1 MQASTLINSLNQF
14 IDSQANSLVAIR
26 RHLHQHPEL
35 SGREFETTEFIA
47 GKLREMGVP
56 YRLGPDNRGLVV
68 DLGNPEPTRRLA
80 IRADLDA
87 IPVHDAKQVDYRS
100 SIDSVM
106 HACGHDAH
114 STILLGVIE
123 SLSRIFS
130 ETQPEYAVRA
140 IFQPE
145 EETATGA
152 RRMINFGVLDG
163 VDAILGA
170 HVDPKRAV
178 GTVALR
184 SGVVTA
190 HCTEVFVEVIGQGG
204 HAARPHDTIDPIE
217 TTILFVS
224 ACNSINP
231 RAVDALH
238 PFVLS
243 FTCIH
248 GGQEPNIIPDRVEIK
263 GTLRTVSEE
272 SRKIVIE
279 NIHRI
284 AQGMAAATGA
294 QIKVEFGTVVPSVI
308 ANSEL
313 TRLAQD
319 SCIKLLGQ
327 ENVIEMYQGSMGGE
341 DFAFYSKAVP
351 AAFLRM
357 GCAGANTGHLPLH
370 NSGFDID
377 ERVLPLGVKAL
388 TTIALDYF
396 SQ

>member
-56 YRLGPDNRGLVV
+56 CRLGPDNRGLVV
-68 DLGNPEPTRRLA
+68 DLGHPEPTRRLA

-87 IPVHDAKQVDYRS
+87 IPVQDAKQVDYRS

-114 STILLGVIE
+114 ATILLGVIE
-123 SLSRIFS
+123 SLSHIFS

-152 RRMINFGVLDG
+152 RRMIEFGALDG